1 MTGSE
6 NDFTIE
12 TIPVVRITVL
22 NPRVRDKKKFLE
34 IVDSIAKVGLKQ
46 PIKVSRVKGPDGEA
60 AYNLVYGQGRLEAFI
75 ALGQKAIPAIVVD
88 VDEQDCLIMSLV

>member
-60 AYNLVYGQGRLEAFI
+60 AYNLVYGQGRPRGLHRARAE
-75 ALGQKAIPAIVVD
+75 GD
-88 VDEQDCLIMSLV
+88 SGNRRRCG